1 MQLIRFALAGLVLAF
16 LATSTLDA
24 QALPAGVTTTM
35 VQEGQQVFVGAGICS
50 ACHGPDATG
59 AIGPYLTDAEWLIG
73 MGGYEELVAQIVE
86 GVTAADATN
95 PLGAIMPPRGGT
107 GISDAQ
113 VRAVAAYVWTLSN

>member
-59 AIGPYLTDAEWLIG
+59 AIGPDLTDAEWLIG

-95 PLGAIMPPRGGT
+95 PLFLPIRLLF
-107 GISDAQ
+107 SSLS
-113 VRAVAAYVWTLSN
+113 VSRSYNSFFLLVWL